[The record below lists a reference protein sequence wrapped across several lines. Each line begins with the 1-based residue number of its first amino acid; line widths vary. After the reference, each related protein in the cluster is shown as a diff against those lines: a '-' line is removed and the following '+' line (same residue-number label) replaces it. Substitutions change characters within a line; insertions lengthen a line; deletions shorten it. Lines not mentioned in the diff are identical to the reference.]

1 MTGSKYIRLM
11 EEYKLARKM
20 GELQKAEK
28 IFKAAKELARSGK
41 VSDDEY
47 TAAAYL

>member
-1 MTGSKYIRLM
+1 MASKYIRLM
-11 EEYKLARKM
+11 EEYKLARKN
-20 GELQKAEK
+20 GDEKKAEAL
-28 IFKAAKELARSGK
+28 FKAAKELARSGQ

>member
-28 IFKAAKELARSGK
+28 IFKAAKALARSGK